1 MPKQAVQSFR
11 SLCYVLPL
19 IQKAAVIV
27 GIDSSPRPTQS
38 IEEDPIFP
46 LLLQERELKL
56 WRKPRQSFSLKRVFS
71 TDVIDLRFLGQSLTS
86 LSWLRIGSQ
95 LGIGTAPE
103 MS

>member
-46 LLLQERELKL
+46 LLLQERAKAVEKTET
-56 WRKPRQSFSLKRVFS
+56 K
-71 TDVIDLRFLGQSLTS
+71 FLT
-86 LSWLRIGSQ
+86 
-95 LGIGTAPE
+95 
-103 MS
+103 